1 MTSDEAGG
9 PSPVRV
15 VIIDDQHLVRQGI
28 QALLA
33 LSSHVTV
40 VAEADDGQTGLA
52 AIEEHHPEVVL
63 LDLRMPR
70 MSGLEMLRVA
80 GVRGID
86 LPPVLILTTFDDDD
100 ATFEALR
107 LGARGYLLKD
117 VTLKQLVE
125 SIETLASGGRV
136 IQPSLTAGL
145 LERIVTGGTGA
156 TPGGPGADE
165 PDAQPL
171 SEREVE
177 VLRLLAAGY
186 SNREV
191 AKALHL
197 AEGTV
202 KNHVSAILL
211 KLGVRDRTRA
221 VLRAIELGLIAH

>member
-1 MTSDEAGG
+1 MTEDAPSEL
-9 PSPVRV
+9 SPVRV
-15 VIIDDQHLVRQGI
+15 VIVDDQHLVRQGI

-33 LSSHVTV
+33 LSPHVTV
-40 VAEADDGQTGLA
+40 IAEADDGHAGLA
-52 AIEEHHPEVVL
+52 AIEEHHPDVVL

-80 GVRGID
+80 GMRGID
-86 LPPVLILTTFDDDD
+86 LPPVLVLTTFDDDD
-100 ATFEALR
+100 AIFEALR

-136 IQPSLTAGL
+136 IQPGLTAGM
-145 LERIVTGGTGA
+145 LERLVTGGTNP
-156 TPGGPGADE
+156 TPGGPGAGDV
-165 PDAQPL
+165 DVQPL

-177 VLRLLAAGY
+177 VMRLLAAGC

-221 VLRAIELGLIAH
+221 VLRAIELGLIAR

>member
-1 MTSDEAGG
+1 
-9 PSPVRV
+9 
-15 VIIDDQHLVRQGI
+15 
-28 QALLA
+28 
-33 LSSHVTV
+33 
-40 VAEADDGQTGLA
+40 
-52 AIEEHHPEVVL
+52 VVL

-80 GVRGID
+80 GMRGID
-86 LPPVLILTTFDDDD
+86 LPPVLVLTTFDDDD
-100 ATFEALR
+100 AIFEALR

-136 IQPSLTAGL
+136 IQPGLTAGM
-145 LERIVTGGTGA
+145 LERLVTGGTNP
-156 TPGGPGADE
+156 TPGGPGAGDV
-165 PDAQPL
+165 DVQPL

-177 VLRLLAAGY
+177 VMRLLAAGY

-221 VLRAIELGLIAH
+221 VLRAIELGLIAR

>member
-1 MTSDEAGG
+1 MTEDAPSEL
-9 PSPVRV
+9 SPVRV
-15 VIIDDQHLVRQGI
+15 VIVDDQHLVRQGI

-33 LSSHVTV
+33 LSPHVTV
-40 VAEADDGQTGLA
+40 IAEADDGHAGLA
-52 AIEEHHPEVVL
+52 AIEEHHPDVVL

-80 GVRGID
+80 GMRGID
-86 LPPVLILTTFDDDD
+86 LPPVLVLTTFDDDD
-100 ATFEALR
+100 AIFEALR

-136 IQPSLTAGL
+136 IQPGLTAGM
-145 LERIVTGGTGA
+145 LERLVTGGTNP
-156 TPGGPGADE
+156 TPGGPGAGDV
-165 PDAQPL
+165 DVQPL

-177 VLRLLAAGY
+177 VMRLLAAGY

-202 KNHVSAILL
+202 KNHVSSVLL
-211 KLGVRDRTRA
+211 KLGTRDRTRA
-221 VLRAIELGLIAH
+221 VLRALELGLVTG